1 MIDKSAL
8 TDALTMYRETQ
19 LRIDSANFA
28 SKDEMRGYINRIEQ
42 VDDGII
48 FFDGNGKAVAKIP
61 AMIKNPNLHGGD

>member
-1 MIDKSAL
+1 MKEIVL
-8 TDALTMYRETQ
+8 DALQKYRRTQ
-19 LRIDSANFA
+19 LEIDSKYFA

-48 FFDGNGKAVAKIP
+48 FFDGNGREVLKIP